1 MSDNGRPLFEVQNL
15 KVAIDGNE
23 ILRGVDL
30 TINEGEIHAIM
41 GRNGSGKST
50 MANVVMGHPA
60 YEVLEGSAPRTPSA

>member
-1 MSDNGRPLFEVQNL
+1 MSDNGHPLFEVENL

-60 YEVLEGSAPRTPSA
+60 Y